1 MDACYNNP
9 CLNNGTCKH
18 NGHVQL
24 CVHVPMTGPVVDV
37 NVSFFYVFFMTSLQC
52 LIFVYFIHYENT
64 YHTVRAVPKA

>member
-1 MDACYNNP
+1 MVHVNTMDTA
-9 CLNNGTCKH
+9 
-18 NGHVQL
+18 QL
-24 CVHVPMTGPVVDV
+24 CVHVLMTGPVVDV